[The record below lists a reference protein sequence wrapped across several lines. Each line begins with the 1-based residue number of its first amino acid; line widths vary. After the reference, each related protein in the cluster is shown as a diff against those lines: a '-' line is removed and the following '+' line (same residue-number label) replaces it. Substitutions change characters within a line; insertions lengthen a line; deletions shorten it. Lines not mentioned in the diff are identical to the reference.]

1 TRRLVDVAQDVIIR
15 EEDCGTD
22 RGLEIQA
29 IREGNEIIESLEDRL
44 VGRYTRKEVRHPETN
59 ELIIAGNQL
68 ISEDIA
74 KQIVDAG
81 VETVT
86 IRSV

>member
-1 TRRLVDVAQDVIIR
+1 MAQDVIIR

-44 VGRYTRKEVRHPETN
+44 VDVTPVKKYVI
-59 ELIIAGNQL
+59 L
-68 ISEDIA
+68 
-74 KQIVDAG
+74 KQMN
-81 VETVT
+81 
-86 IRSV
+86 